1 MTAPQVRERGI
12 LFSGPM
18 VRAILAG
25 RKTQTRRV
33 MHNQPRWCS
42 SNQGGYWWYGHPKNG
57 PGDAV
62 VDWSVVLDDAHLRVI
77 GTKGRGWGA
86 HAGCP
91 HGDPGDRLW
100 VRETWA
106 AGGLASPDD
115 RTPAYAV
122 DADPDVRRLIRWRPA
137 ILMPRWA
144 SRITLEI
151 TNVRVERAQA
161 ISAADVAAEGIDT
174 AAVQTL
180 YRDATPKQ
188 RRELG
193 TTLATG
199 APSLNWRAAWTLING
214 RASWDANPWVWVVEF
229 KVVTP

>member
-1 MTAPQVRERGI
+1 VTAPQVRERGI

-25 RKTQTRRV
+25 RKTQTRRAMRTSHV
-33 MHNQPRWCS
+33 GYHSFARWDGEPFRRAMMRCLNDPGIATGNPS
-42 SNQGGYWWYGHPKNG
+42 LRSVFCENNRYG
-57 PGDAV
+57 V
-62 VDWSVVLDDAHLRVI
+62 
-77 GTKGRGWGA
+77 
-86 HAGCP
+86 
-91 HGDPGDRLW
+91 PGDRLW